1 MLSRFRKLSLE
12 NQLLISF
19 FALSAFLLT
28 LSLSITFF
36 VSTKR
41 QRQEIDQSLSDTAS
55 YIASLDQV
63 SHMLKLGYPT
73 AEAIRE
79 LDSIYNSFSNL
90 NVIDIY
96 DTNGLR
102 FYHTDRQ
109 QTGETLLNGEELA
122 ILNGSEPYI
131 TTGIGTL
138 GAQRRAFH
146 AIKAEDGTIIGFIT
160 ASVFSTYISDQAMT
174 LFPVYVLILFL
185 MLSASIML
193 TNLIVRLLH
202 ASLMGHHPEE
212 LLDLYLKQDSFLNA
226 MDESIIASDKSGN
239 IIFMNQSAARLF
251 PELQKKAADNISL
264 RTIEELFPDS
274 SAAGILKN
282 GYSVSHRTCQL
293 AGKPLICSELPI
305 GDLPNIQGVLTILID
320 RSEIERLSDE
330 LSGARSM
337 LNTLRA
343 FNHEFLN
350 KLHVILGYL
359 QTGETEK
366 AITFITNST
375 HVSSQAIR
383 QTADRLR
390 VSQIC
395 ALVIGKMM
403 HAAELGIRLSVTPDS
418 RCMSKNLLLPL
429 ESYITIIGNLLEN
442 AIEELSACHKELLE
456 VILGIYMTE
465 DCTIITCEDTGRGI
479 PKELLADIFKNGVS
493 SKGENRGTGLF
504 LIHQLI
510 DVYHGSVTIDTEEN
524 EGTLITITFTRKE
537 KI

>member
-1 MLSRFRKLSLE
+1 MLSKFRKLSLE

-19 FALSAFLLT
+19 FALSVCLLA
-28 LSLSITFF
+28 LSLSITFS
-36 VSTKR
+36 VNITR
-41 QRQEIDQSLSDTAS
+41 QREEIDRSISDTAS

-63 SHMLKLGYPT
+63 THMLKLGYPT
-73 AEAIRE
+73 RDAVHD
-79 LDSIYNSFSNL
+79 LDLIYNSFSNL

-109 QTGETLLNGEELA
+109 QTGETLLNGEEQA
-122 ILNGSEPYI
+122 ILSGSAPYI

-146 AIKAEDGTIIGFIT
+146 AVTDTDGTIIGFIT
-160 ASVFSTYISDQAMT
+160 ASVFSTYISDQAMA
-174 LFPVYVLILFL
+174 LFPVYLFILLL
-185 MLSASIML
+185 MLTASAML
-193 TNLIVRLLH
+193 SNLIVRLLH

-212 LLDLYLKQDSFLNA
+212 LLDLYLKQDSFLNS
-226 MDESIIASDKSGN
+226 MNESIIASDKNGHV
-239 IIFMNQSAARLF
+239 IFMNQSAAGLF
-251 PELQKKAADNISL
+251 PDVPCETEDGMTACS
-264 RTIEELFPDS
+264 IETLFPDS
-274 SAAGILKN
+274 AADLILKT
-282 GYSVSHRTCQL
+282 GSAISRRTCQL

-305 GDLPNIQGVLTILID
+305 GEVPNIQGVLTILID

-337 LNTLRA
+337 LDTLRA

-359 QTGETEK
+359 QTGETDK

-403 HAAELGIRLSVTPDS
+403 HAAELGIKLSVTPDS
-418 RCMSKNLLLPL
+418 RCMSNDLLLPL

-442 AIEELSACHKELLE
+442 AIEELSACHKEVLE
-456 VILGIYMTE
+456 VTLGVYMTE

-479 PKELLADIFKNGVS
+479 PKKLLSHIFDKGVS
-493 SKGENRGTGLF
+493 SKGENRGTGLS
-504 LIHQLI
+504 LIRQLI
-510 DVYHGSVTIDTEEN
+510 DMYHGDVTIDTEEN
-524 EGTLITITFTRKE
+524 EGTLITVTFTRKE
-537 KI
+537 NA